1 MSQDPIADELRALRE
16 LAGACLRPERTI
28 EDWKRWQTEL
38 SPTRLQTVLEP
49 LEEDHGLVEWM
60 EGLATERGRRLVVDS
75 VERRFACSWTFRAGG
90 GIDYRWF
97 ATLREAWGDC
107 RRRLLL
113 REDPIPPPGGA

>member
-28 EDWKRWQTEL
+28 EDWKRWQMEL

-49 LEEDHGLVEWM
+49 LEEDHALVEWM
-60 EGLATERGRRLVVDS
+60 EGLTTERGRQVVVDS
-75 VERRFACSWTFRAGG
+75 AERRFACSWRFRPGG
-90 GIDYRWF
+90 VDYCWF
-97 ATLREAWGDC
+97 ATLREAWRD
-107 RRRLLL
+107 RRRRILL